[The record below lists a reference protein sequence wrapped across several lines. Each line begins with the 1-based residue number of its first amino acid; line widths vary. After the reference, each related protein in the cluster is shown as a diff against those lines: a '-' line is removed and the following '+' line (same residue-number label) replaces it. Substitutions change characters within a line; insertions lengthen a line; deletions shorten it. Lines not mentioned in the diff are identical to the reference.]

1 MDGKSAERDA
11 WLGEGPR
18 RAHSPRKGKPLR
30 SILTG
35 GVGSGKPTTLRA
47 LVRRRRDRTE
57 QRVQRASQRTLK
69 LLVKQKRKKYTCVL
83 AAPTGTASFQ
93 MKYGA
98 ATAHSTWGVP
108 VGKCCLPLKRGAQAF
123 ERLQEM
129 LQNCDLAVFD
139 EFSMLG
145 RGFLG
150 KVLYRARDAAPDSSQ
165 EFSFFGLDC
174 ILAGHL
180 AQAAPIGDDP
190 LYYTGKYKGKG
201 LNKPKDDYKGKWP
214 PSLAT
219 LVDEAR
225 TFLTEFDDVILLLET
240 HRVDSKPPEH

>member
-1 MDGKSAERDA
+1 MSATH
-11 WLGEGPR
+11 LL
-18 RAHSPRKGKPLR
+18 HF
-30 SILTG
+30 
-35 GVGSGKPTTLRA
+35 
-47 LVRRRRDRTE
+47 
-57 QRVQRASQRTLK
+57 ASRLDQQASERTLK

-145 RGFLG
+145 LAFIG
-150 KVLYRARDAAPDSSQ
+150 K
-165 EFSFFGLDC
+165 
-174 ILAGHL
+174 ILVCL
-180 AQAAPIGDDP
+180 
-190 LYYTGKYKGKG
+190 
-201 LNKPKDDYKGKWP
+201 
-214 PSLAT
+214 
-219 LVDEAR
+219 
-225 TFLTEFDDVILLLET
+225 F
-240 HRVDSKPPEH
+240 